1 MDIRKSCNEADID
14 FSGFPLETVLDL
26 LVKAEFMNKDGGS
39 FTVRVRHT
47 IEKMMIESSEFSIFV
62 LVRFIIKN
70 KNHCPFVS
78 RRAWSVVEFPF
89 VAREFWV
96 SRVALFTII
105 C

>member
-39 FTVRVRHT
+39 YTVRVRHT

-62 LVRFIIKN
+62 LVNCIVKN
-70 KNHCPFVS
+70 QNQCPFVS
-78 RRAWSVVEFPF
+78 
-89 VAREFWV
+89 
-96 SRVALFTII
+96 
-105 C
+105 